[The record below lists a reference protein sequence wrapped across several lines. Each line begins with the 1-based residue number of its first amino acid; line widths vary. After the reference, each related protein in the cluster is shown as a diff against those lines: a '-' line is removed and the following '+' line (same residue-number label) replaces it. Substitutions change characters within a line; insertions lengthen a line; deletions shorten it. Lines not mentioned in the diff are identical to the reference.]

1 MNFVSPLDR
10 SLFLFINGLNV
21 PATDAFWLFATSN
34 WFWIFFFVPTVYFLF
49 KKFGR
54 FGLVV
59 AVCIPVL
66 FLLADQGT
74 NLAKFYF
81 MRPRP
86 CRAEDLTGLVYFI
99 APRCSPYGFWSAHAA
114 NAFAQI
120 AFFICLFNS
129 IRDKTAT
136 RFRRILFPYFILF
149 GFLVSVSRIMV
160 GVHYPGDILVGALY
174 GVICGLLVYVLYRYF
189 TRMFSLTI

>member
-1 MNFVSPLDR
+1 MNSMSNLDR
-10 SLFLFINGLNV
+10 SLFLSVNGLNG

-34 WFWIFFFVPTVYFLF
+34 WFWVFFFVPTVYFLF

-54 FGLVV
+54 FGLI
-59 AVCIPVL
+59 AAICIPIL

-74 NLAKFYF
+74 NVAKFYF

-99 APRCSPYGFWSAHAA
+99 APRCSMYGFWSAHAA

-129 IRDKTAT
+129 IRDKTTT
-136 RFRRILFPYFILF
+136 RFRSGLYPYFIAF
-149 GFLVSVSRIMV
+149 GFLVSISRVMV

-174 GVICGLLVYVLYRYF
+174 GMVCGLLVYVLYRYI
-189 TRMFSLTI
+189 TRRFIKTT